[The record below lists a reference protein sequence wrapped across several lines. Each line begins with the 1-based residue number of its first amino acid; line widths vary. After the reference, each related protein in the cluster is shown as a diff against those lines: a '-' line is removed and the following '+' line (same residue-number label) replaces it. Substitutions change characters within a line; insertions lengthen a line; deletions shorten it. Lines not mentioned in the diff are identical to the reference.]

1 VIYEFFNP
9 ADYTL
14 RDATQATSR
23 GTRTGALIVDN
34 MTGKTQQVTVTN
46 PDTARSARST
56 SPRTGRADGG
66 AAGRARPTR
75 RPITTMEDLAG
86 LQPSLT

>member
-34 MTGKTQQVTVTN
+34 MTGKTQQVIVTN
-46 PDTARSARST
+46 PDTGT
-56 SPRTGRADGG
+56 VRTFNI
-66 AAGRARPTR
+66 AANGP
-75 RPITTMEDLAG
+75 P
-86 LQPSLT
+86 